1 MISFNVIGVPQQQG
15 SMKAFVVG
23 KRAIVTSDNTK
34 LKPWRS
40 CVFDAALKAMGGA
53 PMEMGPVEIWAEFR
67 IQRPASSPK
76 TRETLPDKTPDLDKL
91 ARGLFDALTG
101 VCWDD
106 DKRVV
111 RMHISERYTDRN
123 GEQPG
128 VSVSIER
135 IEL

>member
-1 MISFNVIGVPQQQG
+1 MISFNVVGKAEPQG
-15 SMKAFVVG
+15 STRAFVVNG
-23 KRAIVTSDNTK
+23 KAVTTSTNK
-34 LKPWRS
+34 NLKPWRS

-53 PMEMGPVEIWAEFR
+53 PMVMGPVEIWAEFR